1 MRLANFVNVV
11 RIEVV
16 NGKGDFICHSMVYRG
31 YLESIINVFG
41 GKAIFIDNSEG
52 KAYRAIVNFDNMKS
66 QIKSTIRKKGRKD
79 AIKKLITAICR
90 SCREFRDYDLELF
103 EQIRDRVVIQYKTA
117 SDNHYFIAHI
127 QSSELRCFIAFL
139 TRSLGL
145 DKAIA
150 YNLYKEG
157 KKSKTVVLTP
167 LLLKTGYVDALQA
180 LYNKKI
186 EWNDYF
192 MNIFRWYSDERNA
205 KNVCI

>member
-1 MRLANFVNVV
+1 MRLADFVNVV
-11 RIEVV
+11 CIEVV
-16 NGKGDFICHSMVYRG
+16 NDKNNFICHSMVYRG
-31 YLESIINVFG
+31 YLESIINTFG

-52 KAYRAIVNFDNMKS
+52 KTYRVIVNFDNMES
-66 QIKSTIRKKGRKD
+66 QIRSNISRKGRKD

-90 SCREFRDYDLELF
+90 SCREFKDYDLKLF
-103 EQIRDRVVIQYKTA
+103 EQNRDRVVIQYKTV
-117 SDNHYFIAHI
+117 SDNHYFMASI
-127 QSSELRCFIAFL
+127 QSSELRFFIAFL

-145 DKAIA
+145 DKAVA

-167 LLLKTGYVDALQA
+167 LLLKTGYVNALQA

-192 MNIFRWYSDERNA
+192 MNIFRCYSDERNA

>member
-1 MRLANFVNVV
+1 MRLADFVNVV

-16 NGKGDFICHSMVYRG
+16 NGKGDFICHSMVYRD

-41 GKAIFIDNSEG
+41 GKAIFIDNSED
-52 KAYRAIVNFDNMKS
+52 KTYRVIVNFDSMEPR
-66 QIKSTIRKKGRKD
+66 IKSTIHRNGRKD

-90 SCREFRDYDLELF
+90 SCKEFRDYDLERF

-117 SDNHYFIAHI
+117 SDNHYFIANI
-127 QSSELRCFIAFL
+127 QSSELRFFIAFL
-139 TRSLGL
+139 IRNLGL

-157 KKSKTVVLTP
+157 KKSKTVILTP
-167 LLLKTGYVDALQA
+167 LLLKPGYVDALQA

-192 MNIFRWYSDERNA
+192 MNIFRYYSNERNA
-205 KNVCI
+205 KNVYI